1 MKILQKVVKIWIFPP
16 ICLKMTCCWEKSSNV
31 SKKFRLTLLASQ
43 SVQNSN
49 SNFHNSLS
57 DLHKNPGKFLNKR
70 HLYKWNAIQ
79 IQLHKNTFLHCG
91 LGWPEWTYTRIWGVD
106 KKATFSH
113 KSSKFD
119 TRIWKEEFISSI
131 RNMCAV
137 ESILIM
143 FKNVEKTRLC
153 LKVWAI
159 KAT

>member
-1 MKILQKVVKIWIFPP
+1 MDYYEDPSKSCEHLDFPANLPKQDMLLRKIKQR
-16 ICLKMTCCWEKSSNV
+16 LKK
-31 SKKFRLTLLASQ
+31 LLVSQ
-43 SVQNSN
+43 SVQNN
-49 SNFHNSLS
+49 NFLS
-57 DLHKNPGKFLNKR
+57 DLHKNPDKLLYQR
-70 HLYKWNAIQ
+70 RLYKWNAIQ
-79 IQLHKNTFLHCG
+79 IQLHKNIVLRCG

-131 RNMCAV
+131 RNMCAAV

-153 LKVWAI
+153 PKVWAI
-159 KAT
+159 KAI

>member
-1 MKILQKVVKIWIFPP
+1 MDFYEDSSRSCKHFNFPAHLQKKIIQIF
-16 ICLKMTCCWEKSSNV
+16 I
-31 SKKFRLTLLASQ
+31 TLCRI
-43 SVQNSN
+43 
-49 SNFHNSLS
+49 FT
-57 DLHKNPGKFLNKR
+57 K
-70 HLYKWNAIQ
+70 IQ
-79 IQLHKNTFLHCG
+79 TSFKTRDTFTNEMQFKYIQLHKNTFLHCG

-131 RNMCAV
+131 AV

-143 FKNVEKTRLC
+143 FKNVEKTKLC
-153 LKVWAI
+153 PKVWAI